1 MGKDSGLSLWSGP
14 MSTSSDGR
22 TRRARARSWCINK
35 SPCRKRSVGS
45 DGVPGSLQAQ
55 QEVRVRH
62 LGTVYPVT
70 SPHSFREALGS
81 F

>member
-1 MGKDSGLSLWSGP
+1 MAARPEPGHAMDAQIP
-14 MSTSSDGR
+14 MPQC
-22 TRRARARSWCINK
+22 A
-35 SPCRKRSVGS
+35 VGS
-45 DGVPGSLQAQ
+45 NGMPGPLQAQ